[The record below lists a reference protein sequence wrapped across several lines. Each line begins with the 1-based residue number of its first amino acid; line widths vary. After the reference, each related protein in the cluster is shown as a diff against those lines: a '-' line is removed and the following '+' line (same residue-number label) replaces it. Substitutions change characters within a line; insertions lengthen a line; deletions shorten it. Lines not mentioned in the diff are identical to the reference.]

1 MKENVFTKDN
11 IEELERLNVSYQ
23 ESDKKREIIIKESRD
38 ILKFSKKSIFSIHR
52 NDINTSKDQLQQA
65 KKKIEYLNNII
76 NENNNNK
83 EENLRFGSFS
93 GSLEEYVEAVIFHK
107 YFTKNKIPTLKSKY
121 LQHVNSNEYIGGL
134 IDFTG
139 EITRLAVIKATQ
151 RDVEKVKEIKV
162 LIEDIFSSLIQF
174 DFRNGNLRKKY
185 DSVKWNLNKCENL
198 LYDLSLCDVL
208 PKNHNKE
215 DLPPQPSQNDEK
227 NDD

>member
-93 GSLEEYVEAVIFHK
+93 GSLNSKNIK
-107 YFTKNKIPTLKSKY
+107 Y
-121 LQHVNSNEYIGGL
+121 
-134 IDFTG
+134 
-139 EITRLAVIKATQ
+139 R
-151 RDVEKVKEIKV
+151 
-162 LIEDIFSSLIQF
+162 IQ
-174 DFRNGNLRKKY
+174 
-185 DSVKWNLNKCENL
+185 
-198 LYDLSLCDVL
+198 
-208 PKNHNKE
+208 
-215 DLPPQPSQNDEK
+215 
-227 NDD
+227 